1 MKSYF
6 CAQHDLVAATIQAGH
21 WPAAADPALRAHVES
36 CPSCSD
42 LVLVAQTLR
51 QSRTESAQSA
61 RLASPGILWWRAQ
74 VRRRN
79 SALQSVARPV
89 AVAEGVA
96 LLILLVAV
104 IALAAWQ
111 HDQVAAWLGTVFGPL
126 SNIAQIP
133 GALMVGLGTLL
144 VFGGFAVYLL
154 LAKE

>member
-1 MKSYF
+1 
-6 CAQHDLVAATIQAGH
+6 
-21 WPAAADPALRAHVES
+21 
-36 CPSCSD
+36 
-42 LVLVAQTLR
+42 
-51 QSRTESAQSA
+51 
-61 RLASPGILWWRAQ
+61 LWWRAQ

-79 SALQSVARPV
+79 SALESVSRPV

-104 IALAAWQ
+104 IAFAAWQ

>member
-6 CAQHDLVAATIQAGH
+6 CSQHDLVAATIQTGH
-21 WPAAADPALRAHVES
+21 WPAAADSALRAHVES

-51 QSRTESAQSA
+51 QARTESTQSA

-79 SALQSVARPV
+79 SALESVSRPV

-104 IALAAWQ
+104 IAFAAWQ
-111 HDQVAAWLGTVFGPL
+111 HDQVAAWLGAVFGPL

-144 VFGGFAVYLL
+144 VFGGFALYLL